1 MANVDLSTYRIRIGL
16 FRGGCRTK
24 ENRVPTSTLQL
35 SDYST
40 GLSLAILTL
49 VFALLA
55 VHGIEKNPGPRS
67 SDQNDVNEASSV
79 DPEASAI
86 TELDDAFYETID
98 KFSLQQFKIF
108 AQSKNGLVLSYREV
122 CDITDHSTELVD
134 DQKYAV
140 LSLWKEKNGKNGTAG
155 RIREVVNNFIGLEA
169 SKDAIQDFEPGAR
182 FEDVFLDLPRRFLNI
197 ADFKRFA
204 LSKNGLCLSL
214 NDVTS
219 IEDDL
224 KYSLDQML
232 SMLWLWKENAGNSAL
247 TTVVMEIIENYK
259 VNQHRHSGVKDERI
273 EDAFLEII
281 ETIHNLSE
289 FREFA
294 RSSNGL
300 SLNSVDVTM
309 IEQDSKSIFDKKL
322 SMLRLWK
329 QNSDILVTAATIR
342 DLVEKYGNVTPQT
355 TYQGEQSVPQQS
367 LQTEEKSSNQGHMFE
382 TSAEKKFVD
391 KVNDSTRKI
400 IEYDVRSVFKELNE
414 LEEEV
419 HPKLA
424 VANFKN
430 QTSSK
435 ALGQSNA
442 IGIDKI
448 GISLDQLHDDLKGTT
463 SNHIM
468 LLGDAGSGKTISAK
482 KYAKTVL
489 DKGSNVLKDILMTFY
504 ISVSDL
510 QHETKSTPFDLL
522 FTQQIRLPN
531 ELKKAGGQWI
541 ERNADKILLVIDG
554 LDRASE
560 LFGGLYPKIP
570 DSNINLKTN
579 TILANILSGSL
590 YPGMKILSTS
600 RWSTFWKLD
609 PKQKPWK
616 VVVLEGFDDN
626 DIPKIL
632 SNLVVSNAKEEALQ
646 NEITQS
652 PKIISLCKNP
662 MFLIYMAKVLKQT
675 GTKIPETE
683 SETIVTVL
691 KFFSGSDHFNADLQK
706 LMKLAFS
713 GIKENTYSFSASHAE
728 NLGFDVSE
736 LRGLI
741 TIKAE
746 PEPYQSRIVKTDL
759 SFEFLHQTMQEL
771 LAAFELFNFKK
782 EHFIEFISVELN
794 KPHWQA
800 TRKYLYGIVLNP
812 ITRKLAG
819 KFVKGKN
826 MGLLQCIQSLE
837 SQLESFHSSGTISN
851 MEHVSLLHECGP
863 GVISKFKY
871 FIKQF
876 EISRDTAF
884 VKPLRPGEDY
894 VLAYVSNMCLPL
906 EFISLNTIELNSNI
920 LQLMYESSKSVNVI
934 KVKQFIVGKSVDLDD
949 YNKIEHLFQVLDIEF
964 AVHLKCDEIL
974 VLKLLN
980 SSDPKMKEALNKLVI
995 GREYSEDVFRNLAE
1009 QPKYELLKFHSSNL
1023 TKQKLRKLKESFIGR
1038 VEKVRDLWFEKE
1050 EMLETEGYRDVAQLI
1065 SNAKTVNL
1073 FFEHCNLTDKKIDL
1087 FAQGAADYGVKLDQL
1102 VIKDEI
1108 NINSEAYHT
1117 LGIALVNSKTK
1128 FFQIL
1133 DCYLTKKK
1141 IYFLNN
1147 SLESCKYKLAQL
1159 YVKDKTLESK
1169 EYFKVAELASTTKL
1183 ELFNFV
1189 DSNLNFDKLDSFAK
1203 GALENQLQLGAF
1215 GIVEEKSMEPE
1226 LFIKFAQVASIT
1238 YSESLHIRHC
1248 NLTNGKLDLFLE
1260 GASEYELKIN
1270 TLYLEDNTMEPGAFH
1285 KFAQV
1290 ASIVEAKLLQFVVCN
1305 LTIEKLNA
1313 FAQGVTDFGL
1323 KIDELILS
1331 DKTMKGE
1338 AFHKFAE
1345 VVSITNA
1352 EQVSFIN
1359 CSLTSEKLKVF
1370 RQGAADRGLKINTL
1384 YVADKT
1390 MEHDEFHKFAH
1401 LASTVEARKVHLD
1414 VCNLTSVKL
1423 NAFAEGATDFSL
1435 KIDELT
1441 LSDKTMKCEAFHKFA
1456 EVSSITNAGLVL
1468 FFNCSLTSEKLKVF
1482 RQRAA
1487 DRGLKINFLYLADK
1501 IMEPKAF
1508 HEFAQVASTV
1518 EAGKV
1523 QFDVCNL
1530 TSEKLNAFAQGATD
1544 FGLKIGEITL
1554 SDKTMK
1560 CEAFHKFAEVASIT
1574 NAGQVSFFDCS
1585 LTSEKLKIFKQG
1597 AADRELKINFLYL
1610 ADKIMEPKAFHEFAQ
1625 VASTVEAG
1633 KVQFDVCNLTS
1644 EKLNAFAQGATDF
1657 GLKFDRLTLSDK
1669 TMKGEAFR
1677 KFTEVASITNAGQ
1690 VSFINCSLTSEKLK
1704 VFRQGAADRGLR
1716 INFLYLAD
1724 KIMEPKAFHEFAQ
1737 VASTV
1742 EAGKVQF
1749 DVCNLT
1755 SEKLNAFAQ
1764 GATDVSL
1771 KIDDLIVSD
1780 ETMKCEAFNE
1790 FAEVAS
1796 ITKAGEVSFLQC
1808 SLTSE
1813 KLKVFRQ
1820 RAADRGLKTNTLY
1833 LADKIMEP
1841 MAFHEFAQVAST
1853 VEAEKVQ
1860 FDYCN
1865 LTSEKLNAFAQG
1877 ATDFSLKIRRLILKE
1892 EPKPSQNTAKNLFQM
1907 FSNVEGRLFRD
1918 GWEIDESNNELII
1931 RSKDSCQSATVRSSR
1946 IQRIKKSI
1954 NDIFRRRNRE

>member
-1 MANVDLSTYRIRIGL
+1 MANVDLTTYRMRIGV
-16 FRGGCRTK
+16 FCGGGRTK
-24 ENRVPTSTLQL
+24 IKDKPTIGIQPSE
-35 SDYST
+35 YS
-40 GLSLAILTL
+40 LRPSLAILL
-49 VFALLA
+49 VVFALLA
-55 VHGIEKNPGPRS
+55 VHGIEKNPGPGS
-67 SDQNDVNEASSV
+67 SNAKNGNELTDVDNEALSN
-79 DPEASAI
+79 I
-86 TELDDAFYETID
+86 KLDDAFYKTLD
-98 KFSLQQFKIF
+98 KFSLQHFKIF
-108 AQSKNGLVLSYREV
+108 AQSKYGLVLSYREV
-122 CDITDHSTELVD
+122 YDITDHSTESVD
-134 DQKYAV
+134 KQKYAV
-140 LSLWKEKNGKNGTAG
+140 LSLWKMKNGKNGTSE
-155 RIREVVNNFIGLEA
+155 RIKEIVNDYIRFDRLKG
-169 SKDAIQDFEPGAR
+169 DFEDYEPGAR
-182 FEDVFLDLPRRFLNI
+182 FEDVFLDLPRRFLNL

-204 LSKNGLCLSL
+204 LSKNGLSL
-214 NDVTS
+214 DLNNVTS
-219 IEDDL
+219 IEDDT
-224 KYSLDQML
+224 KHSLDQML
-232 SMLWLWKENAGNSAL
+232 GMLWLWKENAGNFAS
-247 TTVVMEIIENYK
+247 TTVVMEIIDNYK
-259 VNQHRHSGVKDERI
+259 VNQHPHSDVKDERI

-281 ETIHNLSE
+281 ATIHNLSE

-329 QNSDILVTAATIR
+329 QSADILVTAATIR
-342 DLVEKYGNVTPQT
+342 DLVEKYENVTSQT
-355 TYQGEQSVPQQS
+355 TYQGERSLPQQPLQAEQES
-367 LQTEEKSSNQGHMFE
+367 LNQGDTFETSAGERSVLQHSSQTGEKSSNQGLTFE

-391 KVNDSTRKI
+391 KVNDSTRQT
-400 IEYDVRSVFKELNE
+400 IEYDVRSVFEDLNE

-419 HPKLA
+419 QPKLA

-448 GISLDQLHDDLKGTT
+448 EISLDQLHDEFKGTT

-510 QHETKSTPFDLL
+510 QHETMSTPFDLL
-522 FTQQIRLPN
+522 FTQQIRLPD
-531 ELKKAGGQWI
+531 ELKEAGGQWV
-541 ERNADKILLVIDG
+541 ERNADKILIVIDG

-560 LFGGLYPKIP
+560 LFGGPYPKILDP
-570 DSNINLKTN
+570 NINLKTN

-609 PKQKPWK
+609 PKQKPLK

-675 GTKIPETE
+675 GTKIPDTE

-691 KFFSGSDHFNADLQK
+691 KFFSGSDHFDADLQK

-736 LRGLI
+736 LQGLI
-741 TIKAE
+741 TTKAE

-771 LAAFELFNFKK
+771 LAAFELFNLKK
-782 EHFIEFISVELN
+782 KHFIEFISVELN

-819 KFVKGKN
+819 KYVKGKN

-863 GVISKFKY
+863 DVISKFKY

-934 KVKQFIVGKSVDLDD
+934 KVKQFIVGKSVELDD

-1141 IYFLNN
+1141 ISFLNN

-1226 LFIKFAQVASIT
+1226 LFIKFVQVASIT

-1248 NLTNGKLDLFLE
+1248 NLTNEKLDFLLE

-1270 TLYLEDNTMEPGAFH
+1270 TLYLEDRTMEPEVFH

-1290 ASIVEAKLLQFVVCN
+1290 TSTVEAGNVQFDSCS
-1305 LTIEKLNA
+1305 LTSEKLNA
-1313 FAQGVTDFGL
+1313 FAKGATDFSLKINTLYLADKTMEHDEFHKFAHLASTVEARKVQFDVSNLTSEKLNAFAEGATDFSL
-1323 KIDELILS
+1323 KIDELTLS
-1331 DKTMKGE
+1331 DKTMRCE

-1345 VVSITNA
+1345 VASITNA
-1352 EQVSFIN
+1352 GKVAFIN

-1384 YVADKT
+1384 YIADKI
-1390 MEHDEFHKFAH
+1390 MEPKAFHEFAQVS
-1401 LASTVEARKVHLD
+1401 STVEAGTVQFD
-1414 VCNLTSVKL
+1414 TCNLTSEKL
-1423 NAFAEGATDFSL
+1423 NAFAQGATDISL
-1435 KIDELT
+1435 KINT
-1441 LSDKTMKCEAFHKFA
+1441 LYIADKIMVPKAFHGFA
-1456 EVSSITNAGLVL
+1456 QVSSTVEAGTVQ
-1468 FFNCSLTSEKLKVF
+1468 FDTCNLTSEKLNAF
-1482 RQRAA
+1482 AQGAT
-1487 DRGLKINFLYLADK
+1487 DISLKINTLCLADK

-1523 QFDVCNL
+1523 QFGVCDL
-1530 TSEKLNAFAQGATD
+1530 TCEKLNAFAQGAID
-1544 FGLKIGEITL
+1544 FALKIDNLIV
-1554 SDKTMK
+1554 SDKTME
-1560 CEAFHKFAEVASIT
+1560 CEAFHTFA
-1574 NAGQVSFFDCS
+1574 
-1585 LTSEKLKIFKQG
+1585 
-1597 AADRELKINFLYL
+1597 
-1610 ADKIMEPKAFHEFAQ
+1610 
-1625 VASTVEAG
+1625 
-1633 KVQFDVCNLTS
+1633 
-1644 EKLNAFAQGATDF
+1644 
-1657 GLKFDRLTLSDK
+1657 
-1669 TMKGEAFR
+1669 
-1677 KFTEVASITNAGQ
+1677 
-1690 VSFINCSLTSEKLK
+1690 
-1704 VFRQGAADRGLR
+1704 
-1716 INFLYLAD
+1716 
-1724 KIMEPKAFHEFAQ
+1724 
-1737 VASTV
+1737 
-1742 EAGKVQF
+1742 
-1749 DVCNLT
+1749 
-1755 SEKLNAFAQ
+1755 
-1764 GATDVSL
+1764 
-1771 KIDDLIVSD
+1771 
-1780 ETMKCEAFNE
+1780 
-1790 FAEVAS
+1790 
-1796 ITKAGEVSFLQC
+1796 
-1808 SLTSE
+1808 
-1813 KLKVFRQ
+1813 
-1820 RAADRGLKTNTLY
+1820 
-1833 LADKIMEP
+1833 
-1841 MAFHEFAQVAST
+1841 
-1853 VEAEKVQ
+1853 
-1860 FDYCN
+1860 
-1865 LTSEKLNAFAQG
+1865 
-1877 ATDFSLKIRRLILKE
+1877 
-1892 EPKPSQNTAKNLFQM
+1892 
-1907 FSNVEGRLFRD
+1907 
-1918 GWEIDESNNELII
+1918 
-1931 RSKDSCQSATVRSSR
+1931 
-1946 IQRIKKSI
+1946 
-1954 NDIFRRRNRE
+1954 